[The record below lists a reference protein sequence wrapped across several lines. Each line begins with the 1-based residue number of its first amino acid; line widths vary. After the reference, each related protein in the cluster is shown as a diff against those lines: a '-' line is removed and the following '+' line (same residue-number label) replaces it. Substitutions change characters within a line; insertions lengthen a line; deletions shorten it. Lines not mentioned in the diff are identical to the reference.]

1 MLMDLSIWDIGIKI
15 LKMEKLYSG
24 MNMDKHFNV
33 FLKMIN
39 YKIEFQY
46 LFKIDPL
53 SLRTAF
59 LISSKVKRSK
69 RYCFN

>member
-1 MLMDLSIWDIGIKI
+1 MKASGKMEPVMALVYFTMLMDLSIWDIGIKI

-39 YKIEFQY
+39 YKIEFQ
-46 LFKIDPL
+46 
-53 SLRTAF
+53 SLILKDSF
-59 LISSKVKRSK
+59 
-69 RYCFN
+69 FNKQ